1 MRERKRETTRISVI
15 SITRAT
21 FYADSTLIH
30 RKNNYYR
37 GNGWRW
43 RGAKSWE
50 ENAISRCEE
59 GAFIGSRRDPLPVV
73 VVIRDEF
80 RYLLDAIHCLVIH
93 AFPPE
98 IYPASFFFPRVYF
111 PLYTY
116 ISIYQCQL
124 GLSPLSPPSGT
135 HLSSRRCYCVTT
147 GIQRV
152 SRCLY
157 RAVPRGIPGKRDY
170 FSQFAKQMLPLC
182 SAPAVAGVCF
192 PRTLPLFFFSSDL
205 LSLIEPSSRRVD
217 QDFFFP
223 FFFSFFPSSFHL
235 CTRRRSRHRR
245 RRRARARVYSRIYTP
260 AFPDRVARHPTV
272 SR

>member
-1 MRERKRETTRISVI
+1 MAMEGRQELGRKRDIAMRGGRIHRLAKRSSSRRRRHKGRISLPSRCDTLSRDTRIPARNISRFIFLSTSVF
-15 SITRAT
+15 S
-21 FYADSTLIH
+21 LIH
-30 RKNNYYR
+30 
-37 GNGWRW
+37 
-43 RGAKSWE
+43 
-50 ENAISRCEE
+50 
-59 GAFIGSRRDPLPVV
+59 V
-73 VVIRDEF
+73 
-80 RYLLDAIHCLVIH
+80 YL
-93 AFPPE
+93 
-98 IYPASFFFPRVYF
+98 
-111 PLYTY
+111 Y
-116 ISIYQCQL
+116 I
-124 GLSPLSPPSGT
+124 PMPTWTFSPPSGT

-260 AFPDRVARHPTV
+260 AFPDRVAPHRF
-272 SR
+272 